1 MFFRRKLRNPVKIPT
16 KEVKEWKYSVCN
28 YCSTGCSIELGLN
41 DEGKVVTSRGVADAD
56 VNRGKLC
63 IKGILE
69 QELFES
75 PGRGTVPLLRE
86 KPQNAFSPVSWDQVL
101 DKSAEKIKEIQE
113 RYGRDSFAVVSTG
126 QLLTEE
132 FYTLGKLVR
141 GCIGT
146 NNYDGNTTLCM
157 ASAVSGYKRSFGS
170 DGPPGCYEDFEHT
183 ECLMAFG
190 SNLPEQHPVLY
201 WRLKE
206 AREKRHFPMIVIDP
220 RVTMLA
226 QWADIHLPITP
237 GTDCVLINAMLYV
250 IFDEGLADEAYIDA
264 HTNGIEELREVVK
277 GYDPKV
283 AQKICGI
290 DEDTI
295 RNVARI
301 YAKSKASMSIWTMGI
316 NQSTHGSDG
325 VCNINNLNLVT
336 GNIGIPGGTSLSIT
350 GQCNAMGTREW
361 SSCSGLPGYR
371 QLEKPEHREEIGD
384 FWNVDP
390 EFFPKKIGLKQTD
403 IFPAIETGE
412 IKGMWLIATNPLTSM
427 ANQPR
432 IRKMMEKLE
441 WLIVQDVYQDVETVE
456 YANAYFPAA
465 VWAEKQGC
473 HTNTERRV
481 NLTRNALEPFADSKS
496 DFWIFNQMS
505 KRFANAEKMEFP
517 DDTEQAFEEMKT
529 LSVPKEGERRTLDI
543 SGMTYEKIESE
554 RGLQWPYR
562 LRDAEVYRLR
572 DAEGSRLKDAE
583 GSSLKHA
590 EGSRLK
596 DAEGSSLKH
605 AEDSNI
611 GSDSKS
617 YKGEPRLYT
626 DGVFQTPNG
635 KANLIAVNFV
645 NNNECP
651 DDEYPFWM
659 NSGRIV
665 EHFHTRTRTGK
676 IGNINKFNP
685 TPYMEINPDAAKE
698 MGLNAGDY
706 VRAVSR
712 RGDAVVMVQL
722 TQRVPP
728 NMVFIPFHY
737 HDCVNRLT
745 LGLLDPYSRQ
755 PAFKQCAVKLEHV
768 DQKHAAELNKARR
781 AF

>member
-1 MFFRRKLRNPVKIPT
+1 MLFRRKNRNPVKIPA
-16 KEVKEWKYSVCN
+16 KPVSEWKYSVCN
-28 YCSTGCSIELGLN
+28 YCSTGCAIELGL
-41 DEGKVVTSRGVADAD
+41 DDAGKVVTSRGVADAD

-69 QELFES
+69 QDLFES
-75 PGRGTVPLLRE
+75 PGRGSVPLLRDT
-86 KPQNAFSPVSWDQVL
+86 PHDAYAPVSWDAAL
-101 DKSAEKIKEIQE
+101 DKSAEKIREIQAK
-113 RYGRDSFAVVSTG
+113 YGRDSFAVVSTG

-190 SNLPEQHPVLY
+190 SNLPEQHPIIY

-250 IFDEGLADEAYIDA
+250 IFDEGLEDSAYIDA
-264 HTNGIEELREVVK
+264 HTSGIEELREVVRD
-277 GYDPKV
+277 YNPKT

-336 GNIGIPGGTSLSIT
+336 GNIGKPGGTSLSIT

-371 QLEKPEHREEIGD
+371 LLEKPEHREQVGE

-390 EFFPKKIGLKQTD
+390 EFFPKKVGLKQTD
-403 IFPAIETGE
+403 IFPAIETGQ
-412 IKGMWLIATNPLTSM
+412 IKGMWLVATNPLTSM

-441 WLIVQDVYQDVETVE
+441 WLIVQDVYQDVETVD

-481 NLTRNALEPFADSKS
+481 NLTRNALQPYADSKS
-496 DFWIFNQMS
+496 DFWIFNQMA
-505 KRFANAEKMEFP
+505 KRFENAQSMVFP
-517 DDTEQAFEEMKT
+517 EDTESVFEEMKA
-529 LSVPKEGERRTLDI
+529 LSKPEPGERRTLDI
-543 SGMTYEKIESE
+543 SGMTYDKIETA
-554 RGLQWPYR
+554 RGLQWPYTEEQAAQ
-562 LRDAEVYRLR
+562 DN
-572 DAEGSRLKDAE
+572 DQP
-583 GSSLKHA
+583 
-590 EGSRLK
+590 
-596 DAEGSSLKH
+596 
-605 AEDSNI
+605 
-611 GSDSKS
+611 
-617 YKGEPRLYT
+617 KGQPRLYI
-626 DGVFQTPNG
+626 DGIFQTPDG
-635 KANLIAVNFV
+635 RANLIPVRFV

-651 DDEYPFWM
+651 DEEYPFWM
-659 NSGRIV
+659 NSGRVV

-676 IGNINKFNP
+676 IGNINKFSP
-685 TPYMEINPDAAKE
+685 TPSMEINPDAAAE
-698 MGLNAGDY
+698 LGVSSGDY

-755 PAFKQCAVKLEHV
+755 PAFKQCSVKLEHI
-768 DQKHAAELNKARR
+768 DQSHAAELNKARR